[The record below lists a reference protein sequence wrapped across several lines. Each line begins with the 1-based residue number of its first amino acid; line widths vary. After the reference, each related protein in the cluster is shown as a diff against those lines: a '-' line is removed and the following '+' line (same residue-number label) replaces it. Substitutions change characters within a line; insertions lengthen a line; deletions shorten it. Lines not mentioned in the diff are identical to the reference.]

1 MKMLKYTSP
10 LLRRQAETLTP
21 DRVESKN
28 FKENLS
34 NMVSVFKEQ
43 QRVGGVALAAPQVG
57 WNIRLF
63 IMADLVTRELEIFL
77 NPRIIDKSKKL
88 VKMQEGCLSFPG
100 IYLNINRPET
110 ITWEYTTLE
119 TPNLEMSSESLSGF
133 LARLMQHEI
142 DHLDGKLFIDKAS
155 AVQKLKIKKWR
166 KRQK

>member
-1 MKMLKYTSP
+1 
-10 LLRRQAETLTP
+10 
-21 DRVESKN
+21 
-28 FKENLS
+28 
-34 NMVSVFKEQ
+34 
-43 QRVGGVALAAPQVG
+43 
-57 WNIRLF
+57 
-63 IMADLVTRELEIFL
+63 MADLVTRELETFV

-110 ITWEYTTLE
+110 ITWEYTTSE
-119 TPNLEMSSESLSGF
+119 TPNLEMSRESLSGF
-133 LARLMQHEI
+133 LARLIQHEI